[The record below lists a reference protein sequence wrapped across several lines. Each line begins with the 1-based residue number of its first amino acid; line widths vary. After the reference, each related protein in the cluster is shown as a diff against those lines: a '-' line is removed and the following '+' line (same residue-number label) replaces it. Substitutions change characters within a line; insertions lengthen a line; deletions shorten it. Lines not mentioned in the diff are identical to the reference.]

1 MTLLAGKYELVR
13 PLGEGGMAEV
23 WEAVLHGDAGFRRRV
38 AVKRL
43 MAPQQG
49 DERLQRL
56 FVDEARLASRLH
68 HANLVAV
75 IDFGIDEGVA
85 FQVLEL
91 VDGFDVARLANWGAS
106 KETPMPVE
114 VALGVAAAVAHALH
128 SAHTAVG
135 DDGAAL
141 NVVHR
146 DVSPHN
152 ILVSRSG
159 DVKLAD
165 FGVAK
170 WEQRTEKTL
179 GPTSVGKPTY
189 MAPEQAT
196 RGSLDARADVFSL
209 ACTLHALLTGESPL
223 RNENAMVDL
232 LAGVELEPSVEI
244 PTPVREVLMK
254 ALKRDRQ
261 ARQPSAEAF
270 AVDCERALRAI
281 APADF
286 ELRRALKAWMTPLL
300 PAEVAIVGTPAPG
313 RSSASA
319 KTGRRRWWPALGGG
333 LVLTLVVAL
342 AARGWSGEGALPS
355 GPAVTP
361 EVASPPVVDD
371 RPPTPTPTLTE
382 VPAPER
388 PPPKPSATVVK
399 PKPVVS
405 ARGVVAIG
413 GERFLKAEI
422 LADGKSVGLA
432 PRQLELTVGRHQLE
446 LVLPSGE
453 RVGPRSFTVA
463 QQHTEL
469 SPLKWIE

>member
-13 PLGEGGMAEV
+13 PLGVGGMAEV

-43 MAPQQG
+43 IAPQQG

-75 IDFGIDEGVA
+75 IDFGVEDGVA

-106 KETPMPVE
+106 KGSPMPID
-114 VALGVAAAVAHALH
+114 VAVGITAAVAHALH

-165 FGVAK
+165 FGVAR
-170 WEQRTEKTL
+170 WAQRTEKTL

-196 RGSLDARADVFSL
+196 RGSLDGRADVFSL
-209 ACTLHALLTGESPL
+209 ACTLHALLTQESPL

-232 LAGVELEPSVEI
+232 LAGIELEPSVEL
-244 PTPVREVLMK
+244 PGPVREVLVK
-254 ALKRDRQ
+254 ALRRDRQ

-286 ELRRALKAWMTPLL
+286 ELRRALRAWMTPLL
-300 PAEVAIVGTPAPG
+300 PAEVAIAGTPSPG
-313 RSSASA
+313 RSVA
-319 KTGRRRWWPALGGG
+319 KPGRFRWWPAVGGAV
-333 LVLTLVVAL
+333 VLTLLIGVSATRWSEEVTSPSAPSLTPVA
-342 AARGWSGEGALPS
+342 
-355 GPAVTP
+355 
-361 EVASPPVVDD
+361 ASPPPVDL
-371 RPPTPTPTLTE
+371 PPPPSPVPTPSE
-382 VPAPER
+382 APEA
-388 PPPKPSATVVK
+388 PPPKPAFTTAK
-399 PKPVVS
+399 PKPPVT

-422 LADGKSVGLA
+422 LADGNSVGLA
-432 PRQLELTVGRHQLE
+432 PRQLELTVGTHRLE

-453 RVGPRSFTVA
+453 RVGPRSVTVA
-463 QQHTEL
+463 PQHTEL
-469 SPLKWIE
+469 SPLRWIE